1 MSGTGNGVPT
11 VVVEKI
17 LDTMKEVATSMKNT
31 DVKMDQVEES
41 FYKNLEKVAE
51 AMTDLGTKFNT
62 PPRHQEIIEKLEAVK
77 TELDQVSK
85 LQQEK
90 TDLLK
95 SVIRTIK
102 IGAALFSLAV
112 LIGSIFLGVV
122 EITKN
127 RSETGINK
135 QFTEMGKTIDKL
147 EQNFNKHIGEPTTPP
162 PKK

>member
-1 MSGTGNGVPT
+1 MTTSNGVPT

-31 DVKMDQVEES
+31 DSKMDQVEDA

-51 AMTDLGTKFNT
+51 AMTDLGTKLTT
-62 PPRHQEIIEKLEAVK
+62 PPRHQEIIEKLEVVK
-77 TELDQVSK
+77 TEVEQVQK
-85 LQQEK
+85 LQIEK

-95 SVIRTIK
+95 SVVRTIK

-127 RSETGINK
+127 KSESFFTK
-135 QFTEMGKTIDKL
+135 QISEMGKTLDKL
-147 EQNFNKHIGEPTTPP
+147 EQNFNKHIGESATPP
-162 PKK
+162 AKK